1 MKHLAWIATAL
12 LVGAC
17 ATPQQL
23 AETEA
28 ENARLLARTLEGRVA
43 GPPQDCIPTGF
54 IDGPQVV
61 GDSLIYRQSGKRLW
75 RSQVG
80 DRCPFLRDDQIVVSI
95 LYGTQVCRNDRFR
108 LIDRGSRIPSGDC
121 TFGQFVPYDKAR

>member
-1 MKHLAWIATAL
+1 MKHLAWIAPAL
-12 LVGAC
+12 LAGAC
-17 ATPQQL
+17 ATPQQV
-23 AETEA
+23 AETKA
-28 ENARLLARTLEGRVA
+28 EDARLLARTLEGRVA
-43 GPPQDCIPTGF
+43 GPAQDCIPTGF